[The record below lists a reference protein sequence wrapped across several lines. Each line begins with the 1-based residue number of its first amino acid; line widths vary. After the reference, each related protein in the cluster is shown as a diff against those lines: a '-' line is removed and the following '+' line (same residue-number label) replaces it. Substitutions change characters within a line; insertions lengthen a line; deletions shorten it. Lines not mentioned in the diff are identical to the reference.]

1 MRQRLSYTNY
11 LSSSRSTGRNLKVQ
25 VVKLLRLGYLYNI
38 HVGHSIQTPDP
49 NRSIKGL
56 FP

>member
-38 HVGHSIQTPDP
+38 HVGHSIHARPKPLHQ
-49 NRSIKGL
+49 RSVSL
-56 FP
+56 